1 MTKRNLIPWLLL
13 LSLVLAPLGCDQAR
27 SKFDQVNP
35 GMTRQEVEKLL
46 GKPTRTAGDPANPTA
61 TWTYGKQ
68 QLVIQFHQDRVQ
80 VKQLA
85 LLKINSS
92 SPRSGSK

>member
-1 MTKRNLIPWLLL
+1 MSKKNIVLWLLPIF
-13 LSLVLAPLGCDQAR
+13 LAAAPWGCDQAR

-35 GMTRQEVEKLL
+35 GMTRQEIEKLL

-68 QLVIQFHQDRVQ
+68 QLILQFHQDRVQ
-80 VKQLA
+80 VKQIGA
-85 LLKINSS
+85 VEGK
-92 SPRSGSK
+92 